1 MVWAAI
7 IPIAIV
13 VLIIIMIFYYYNSF
27 VTLQQRIKNSKSQ
40 ITVQLKK
47 RTDLV
52 PNLVKMVKGYMKHEK
67 DVLTQVTKARTNIM
81 KASGFEVNGN
91 IIDTMVVAALLDEN
105 RFSYSLN
112 AVAYDHINKTKS
124 ERALVEAAKEF
135 GFDPK
140 GEMWRMP
147 ANFVGEYAEQ
157 DAVLTLELW
166 KFFKVQI

>member
-1 MVWAAI
+1 M
-7 IPIAIV
+7 
-13 VLIIIMIFYYYNSF
+13 
-27 VTLQQRIKNSKSQ
+27 
-40 ITVQLKK
+40 
-47 RTDLV
+47 
-52 PNLVKMVKGYMKHEK
+52 
-67 DVLTQVTKARTNIM
+67 
-81 KASGFEVNGN
+81 
-91 IIDTMVVAALLDEN
+91 AALLDEN

-166 KFFKVQI
+166 KFFKVQIEREELTTVHELERDLLPCLVDMTMQGIRVDQDAMERATQFMLSEEKKAREELHKLVGFDVEIWAAASIAKAFDKLELDYPRTCLLYTSDAADEE

>member
-1 MVWAAI
+1 MKK
-7 IPIAIV
+7 
-13 VLIIIMIFYYYNSF
+13 VLACPADKVMHNAQY
-27 VTLQQRIKNSKSQ
+27 
-40 ITVQLKK
+40 
-47 RTDLV
+47 DLGW
-52 PNLVKMVKGYMKHEK
+52 L
-67 DVLTQVTKARTNIM
+67 

-140 GEMWRMP
+140 GRNV
-147 ANFVGEYAEQ
+147 AYACQ
-157 DAVLTLELW
+157 LCR
-166 KFFKVQI
+166 